1 MIWPLT
7 ATNEYMEGCNQW
19 KNWMSHWSLKSGLPW
34 PFGEPCKAWLNKHPA
49 QLVDLPLMHV
59 RVPSFFWGG
68 KSSMMF
74 QTKHQP
80 NVSKFKDYTV
90 LATVSYVR
98 SSVILSYIVSYYML
112 HHILHCNCHIY
123 IKSSYII
130 LPYLM
135 QMYSIVG
142 GFNPS
147 EKY

>member
-1 MIWPLT
+1 MEKLDVPQVLEIRPSMTIWGALQGLT
-7 ATNEYMEGCNQW
+7 QQTPRSTCRLSIA
-19 KNWMSHWSLKSGLPW
+19 
-34 PFGEPCKAWLNKHPA
+34 
-49 QLVDLPLMHV
+49 HV
-59 RVPSFFWGG
+59 RVPSFFLGG

-98 SSVILSYIVSYYML
+98 SSVILSHIVSYCIL

-130 LPYLM
+130 LRYLI